1 MKSLNDILKQASD
14 TIKGVRPS
22 KTEPLSLGKD
32 PGVDYKPKAP
42 DEQEFVA
49 KHSVQKWDDPNG
61 NKSDVFQAT
70 NIKYTL
76 DRPEED
82 RHGRNNEEA
91 KKVNESSEEP
101 PFTPDAPKQKR
112 PNEPTTAK
120 GLARK
125 AMRDIIAGAKKKA
138 PVKEAIA
145 EKHLTPAELK
155 KRGEVAQAIE
165 RKNPKM
171 PMSKKM
177 AIATATAKKV
187 AEDLAMPLLG
197 GDQEKDDDE
206 SAEMAKSQLRAIC
219 DKASH
224 LIDTIPD
231 EMIIEPWVQ
240 SKIAQA
246 VLMINGVHDYML
258 YRDKDKPTEQMD
270 TPMTFPNMSVDVN
283 TGQNV

>member
-32 PGVDYKPKAP
+32 PGVDYDPKAP
-42 DEQEFVA
+42 DEQDFVA
-49 KHSVQKWDDPNG
+49 KHSVQRWDDPNG

-70 NIKYTL
+70 NVKYSL
-76 DRPEED
+76 DRPDED
-82 RHGRNNEEA
+82 RHGNDLKQA
-91 KKVNESSEEP
+91 KKVNEGSEEP

-112 PNEPTTAK
+112 PDEPTTAK

-155 KRGEVAQAIE
+155 KREEVAQVIA

-171 PMSKKM
+171 PMAKKM

-187 AEDLAMPLLG
+187 AEDLAVPMLG
-197 GDQEKDDDE
+197 GDQPTAKDDE
-206 SAEMAKSQLRAIC
+206 SAEMAKTQLRSIC
-219 DKASH
+219 AKVQQ

-240 SKIAQA
+240 TKVAQA
-246 VLMINGVHDYML
+246 SLMINGVHDYMV
-258 YRDKDKPTEQMD
+258 YKKPNEQMD